1 MQKYNKHENI
11 FKYYKKSL
19 CAEAAEDGPKPV
31 KEMGVV
37 YRFSLGVGSRKV
49 RVIPVI
55 VWSVVLL
62 GADNIATLEWEAKF
76 RSKVEHTF

>member
-31 KEMGVV
+31 KEME
-37 YRFSLGVGSRKV
+37 LC
-49 RVIPVI
+49 I
-55 VWSVVLL
+55 
-62 GADNIATLEWEAKF
+62 DF
-76 RSKVEHTF
+76 R